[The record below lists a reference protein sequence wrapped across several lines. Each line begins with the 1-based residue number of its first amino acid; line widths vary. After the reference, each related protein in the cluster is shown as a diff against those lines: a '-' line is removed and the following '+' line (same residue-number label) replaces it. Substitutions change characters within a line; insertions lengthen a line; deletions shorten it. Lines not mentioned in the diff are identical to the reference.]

1 MKRMILI
8 TLVFVVILCGMVSKA
23 HAQQFTI
30 SIDTIAVVLPPEE
43 GVICHYHDIIP
54 LSNVVKHHGYYF
66 LKLDVRCEDRN
77 KPSRYGDDITW
88 WDGSILVA
96 VSEDGSSARR
106 IELPSEFD
114 KALSSSYDMFVRDDI
129 VWIKSVEKYDYRYW
143 PMDIHSGY
151 SLDETTWTWH
161 YEKEVS
167 DVAYEDDRYWVKGQY
182 GELFVEKQVTFEA
195 NTSNGGLQMEP
206 VNKQYKRFGKPIRI
220 LKAGGKYYFVDYY
233 QIRVLNE
240 NSQPGERVRRTNL
253 ALNPVYTD
261 LHYFRAQQEI
271 SEDYD
276 EETTVLYNMRT
287 NTRYYF
293 NNGGYD
299 TIIVGA
305 FCVNEKIYTL
315 VSGYQNIFIAQVD
328 GNKLIP
334 VVDFEQPMCRDR
346 IVRPT
351 SFINQLSMSPNRCLL
366 KFVSSNQKDC
376 GVLDIEDT
384 TVKIHYFYLANN
396 DGYGLVE

>member
-1 MKRMILI
+1 M
-8 TLVFVVILCGMVSKA
+8 
-23 HAQQFTI
+23 
-30 SIDTIAVVLPPEE
+30 
-43 GVICHYHDIIP
+43 
-54 LSNVVKHHGYYF
+54 
-66 LKLDVRCEDRN
+66 
-77 KPSRYGDDITW
+77 
-88 WDGSILVA
+88 
-96 VSEDGSSARR
+96 
-106 IELPSEFD
+106 
-114 KALSSSYDMFVRDDI
+114 
-129 VWIKSVEKYDYRYW
+129 EKYDYRYW
-143 PMDIHSGY
+143 PLDIHPGY

-195 NTSNGGLQMEP
+195 NTSKGGLQMEP

-261 LHYFRAQQEI
+261 LHYFRAQQEVT
-271 SEDYD
+271 EDYD
-276 EETTVLYNMRT
+276 DETKVLYNMRT

-293 NNGGYD
+293 DDWGQLD
-299 TIIVGA
+299 TTFVGA

-315 VSGYQNIFIAQVD
+315 VSSYQNMFIAQVD

-351 SFINQLSMSPNRCLL
+351 SFINQLSMSLNRCLL

-384 TVKIHYFYLANN
+384 TVKIHYFHLANN

>member
-43 GVICHYHDIIP
+43 GVICRYHDIIP

-143 PMDIHSGY
+143 PMDIHPGY

-167 DVAYEDDRYWVKGQY
+167 DVAYD
-182 GELFVEKQVTFEA
+182 
-195 NTSNGGLQMEP
+195 
-206 VNKQYKRFGKPIRI
+206 
-220 LKAGGKYYFVDYY
+220 
-233 QIRVLNE
+233 
-240 NSQPGERVRRTNL
+240 
-253 ALNPVYTD
+253 
-261 LHYFRAQQEI
+261 
-271 SEDYD
+271 
-276 EETTVLYNMRT
+276 
-287 NTRYYF
+287 
-293 NNGGYD
+293 
-299 TIIVGA
+299 
-305 FCVNEKIYTL
+305 
-315 VSGYQNIFIAQVD
+315 IAQVD